1 MEINTNKIKIMHQKW
16 NNEAMK
22 IQSEASNIFSLDAFK
37 DCNETNRLMANK
49 TKKLAITKFVLL
61 RIEGKKSTNKK

>member
-1 MEINTNKIKIMHQKW
+1 MHQKW
-16 NNEAMK
+16 NNEAK
-22 IQSEASNIFSLDAFK
+22 NIQSEASNIFSFEAFK
-37 DCNETNRLMANK
+37 DCIEINRLMANK